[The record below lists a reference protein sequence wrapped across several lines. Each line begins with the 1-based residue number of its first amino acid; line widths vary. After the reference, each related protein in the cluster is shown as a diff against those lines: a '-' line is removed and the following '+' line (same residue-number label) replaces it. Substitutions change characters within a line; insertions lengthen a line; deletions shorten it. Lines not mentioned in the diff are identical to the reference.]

1 MHYFV
6 SMTSPTLDTQTNTEP
21 LVSVMLSSRDR
32 GSFGTERRSG
42 NGKERE
48 GKPRGLSRQFLRE
61 NKTIRIDIWNE
72 VWIFKRP
79 IFRGSMREHARF
91 AKCDAT
97 IALEFQRSVLLTG
110 VLRSKSMLSEATCNF
125 HKFSLKSG
133 LLWY

>member
-1 MHYFV
+1 MPR
-6 SMTSPTLDTQTNTEP
+6 PTLNAQTITKP
-21 LVSVMLSSRDR
+21 FMSVMLSSRDR

-61 NKTIRIDIWNE
+61 NKTVRIGIWNL

-91 AKCDAT
+91 AKCDAP
-97 IALEFQRSVLLTG
+97 IALDFQRSVLLTG

-133 LLWY
+133 LVWY